1 MSKDPDVEGEMTWLL
16 QRASWITNRFRPADG
31 QLNKH
36 FRSVAALAV
45 FGVVVAGCSSTPEK
59 IDPKDV
65 VLVVDS
71 AITAEAPAEVDLA
84 DGVKASFYYS
94 VTSAKVGNRPVVH
107 VELVPD
113 PPGPSVNFRAHVEVS
128 QNGEPIDVYFS
139 YDDSGSTKN
148 EKVVTGSSDRV
159 ESQSFGL
166 LPQTSG
172 PRYDGSSDELN
183 SRSGDDFT
191 FTLSQMETSTS
202 PFQPTELVRRSL
214 PTFDETPA
222 DQFNKLASERR
233 WPVPSSF
240 KSPGIDPVRLPAIA
254 MQSFIDQVNGWGIR
268 GATSSSPTQIFADWM
283 TDWNVDM
290 LTEGIKTLG
299 DAQIKDT
306 YQRVLSGDIEKWFGN
321 GTYVV
326 GNGPNQ
332 IPPGTYVSAKPNGAL
347 IKDAYWER
355 TSASGDIIDNN
366 FVSSAQQV
374 TVTIASGDGQ
384 FTSSGMGTW
393 RPSA

>member
-1 MSKDPDVEGEMTWLL
+1 
-16 QRASWITNRFRPADG
+16 
-31 QLNKH
+31 
-36 FRSVAALAV
+36 
-45 FGVVVAGCSSTPEK
+45 
-59 IDPKDV
+59 
-65 VLVVDS
+65 
-71 AITAEAPAEVDLA
+71 
-84 DGVKASFYYS
+84 
-94 VTSAKVGNRPVVH
+94 
-107 VELVPD
+107 
-113 PPGPSVNFRAHVEVS
+113 
-128 QNGEPIDVYFS
+128 
-139 YDDSGSTKN
+139 
-148 EKVVTGSSDRV
+148 
-159 ESQSFGL
+159 
-166 LPQTSG
+166 
-172 PRYDGSSDELN
+172 
-183 SRSGDDFT
+183 
-191 FTLSQMETSTS
+191 
-202 PFQPTELVRRSL
+202 
-214 PTFDETPA
+214 
-222 DQFNKLASERR
+222 
-233 WPVPSSF
+233 
-240 KSPGIDPVRLPAIA
+240 